1 MKVKLQDVLK
11 AMNFINPETEYYYS
25 TKTEEVLMI
34 FDGMV
39 NGDDPELI

>member
-1 MKVKLQDVLK
+1 MKVKLQDVLE
-11 AMNFINPETEYYYS
+11 AMSFTNPETEYYYS
-25 TKTEEVLMI
+25 TETEEVLMI